1 MKKLTKKEMFALMQE
16 AFAEKVIPDCADELA
31 DFCAKEIAALDHKAV
46 KAKEYAAKRK
56 ADGDTLADAVLDT
69 LTADFTVVDDIVAAL
84 LADGVDT
91 TKSKV
96 VYRLSKL
103 IEAGNAEKTQVTV
116 PAADGKKARK
126 ITAYRAV

>member
-1 MKKLTKKEMFALMQE
+1 M
-16 AFAEKVIPDCADELA
+16 
-31 DFCAKEIAALDHKAV
+31 

-69 LTADFTVVDDIVAAL
+69 LTGDFAVVDDIVAAL

-103 IEAGNAEKTQVTV
+103 IEAGSAEKTQITV

-126 ITAYRAV
+126 ITAYRAI